1 MKLTNILSLCTLA
14 VAATAAAP
22 TAHAQAPAATATG
35 PVELRIATL
44 APSGSPWMAVLDK
57 TAAEIKTQTGGR
69 VTLKYFEGG
78 QQGDERD
85 FVRKIKLGQ
94 LDGAA
99 VTAIGLSMIDE
110 SIRVLELPMM
120 FASTEEVDY
129 VTDKMWP
136 YFQRKF
142 EKKGFKLNDRGEVG
156 WAYFLSK
163 SKVASL
169 ADLKGLKLWQWGD
182 DQLVG
187 AMFKK
192 LSLNGVPLGVPEVDS
207 SLTSGRITACYGSPV
222 AAVALQWYTKV
233 KFMTSMPMSYGIG
246 ATVVSLETVKK
257 ISAEDQ
263 AKVQS
268 IGKAGSKKLRKVIRK
283 ANDDAKATMIRK
295 GVQVVPT
302 PQALVDEFTKNALEV
317 HKQLV
322 GKIYSQDE
330 LDMVLKYRDEFR
342 AKNGKPAGTKGS
354 PGTGTPPTAPST
366 PGAPGKP
373 PGTPGKPPA
382 TK

>member
-1 MKLTNILSLCTLA
+1 MISKLLGLCAVTALA
-14 VAATAAAP
+14 LHATPAAAEN
-22 TAHAQAPAATATG
+22 
-35 PVELRIATL
+35 VELRIATL

-57 TAAEIKTQTGGR
+57 SAAEIKTKTAGR

-120 FASTEEVDY
+120 FQSTDEVDY
-129 VTDKMWP
+129 VADKMWP
-136 YFQRKF
+136 YFQKKF

-163 SKVASL
+163 SKVESL
-169 ADLKGLKLWQWGD
+169 GDLKGQKLWQWGD
-182 DQLVG
+182 DRLVG

-192 LSLNGVPLGVPEVDS
+192 LGLNGVPLGVPEVDS

-257 ISAEDQ
+257 ITPEDQ
-263 AKVQS
+263 KAVEAIS
-268 IGKAGSKKLRKVIRK
+268 KAGSKKLRKVIRK
-283 ANDDAKATMIRK
+283 ANEDAKNTMTRK
-295 GVQVVPT
+295 GVTVVQSPAT
-302 PQALVDEFTKNALEV
+302 LVDEFTKNALDV
-317 HKQLV
+317 HKELV
-322 GKIYSQDE
+322 GKLYSQEE
-330 LDMVLKYRDEFR
+330 LDMVLKYREEFR
-342 AKNGKPAGTKGS
+342 AKNKK
-354 PGTGTPPTAPST
+354 
-366 PGAPGKP
+366 
-373 PGTPGKPPA
+373 
-382 TK
+382 